1 MRSVWKGITT
11 SLFKDI
17 PFSNFKTEKALI
29 VNRSTPITLYF
40 MHTGRTILVSNGQ
53 TVVPFSSKVGGSSKF
68 GSFIFT
74 KSTGMKIHTTKKKTS
89 KK

>member
-1 MRSVWKGITT
+1 
-11 SLFKDI
+11 
-17 PFSNFKTEKALI
+17 
-29 VNRSTPITLYF
+29 